1 MKKIGFITVVMFSA
15 VLTACS
21 PKDTTGP
28 ASDMG
33 MTIQITEDTGAE
45 KEEIPTAE
53 KEEIPVTETE
63 EIVKETGEVEKTENL
78 AESPTEPETEGVYED
93 NFAVETDVAKAFAEK
108 IQAAVTAKDIEA
120 LADLTAFPVYVG
132 IAGGGV
138 EDRETF
144 IALGADKVF
153 TAELIESVEG
163 ADISNLS
170 PSMAGFSISKDGK
183 ANIIFGVVEGRLAIS
198 GINYE

>member
-1 MKKIGFITVVMFSA
+1 MKKTGFITVVMLSV
-15 VLTACS
+15 VLMACS

-28 ASDMG
+28 DSDIG
-33 MTIQITEDTGAE
+33 TTIQTVEDTGAE
-45 KEEIPTAE
+45 KEEISAA
-53 KEEIPVTETE
+53 ETE
-63 EIVKETGEVEKTENL
+63 EIIKETGEEEKTENF
-78 AESPTEPETEGVYED
+78 AESRTEQETEGVYED
-93 NFAVETDVAKAFAEK
+93 NFAVETGEAKAFAEK

-153 TAELIESVEG
+153 TTQLIESVEG

>member
-1 MKKIGFITVVMFSA
+1 MKKTGFITVVLLSV
-15 VLTACS
+15 VLMACS

-28 ASDMG
+28 DSDIG
-33 MTIQITEDTGAE
+33 TTIQTVEDTGAE
-45 KEEIPTAE
+45 KEEISAA
-53 KEEIPVTETE
+53 ETE
-63 EIVKETGEVEKTENL
+63 EIIKETGEEEKTENF
-78 AESPTEPETEGVYED
+78 AESRTEQETEGVYED
-93 NFAVETDVAKAFAEK
+93 NFAVETGEAKAFAEK

-153 TAELIESVEG
+153 TTQLIESVEG